1 MRPAIHK
8 YPSSYKG
15 LKLSN
20 ILSIFLLM
28 GRQAHAVPLGR
39 RVPWDLRRN
48 SNCPALT
55 FGNVTREEGEKEGS
69 VVRHGA
75 ACHDG
80 PGTAEKFY

>member
-1 MRPAIHK
+1 
-8 YPSSYKG
+8 
-15 LKLSN
+15 
-20 ILSIFLLM
+20 
-28 GRQAHAVPLGR
+28 VPLGR